1 MKNRNRMLRPLRR
14 FNPPSDRSHRISAA
28 RRFLSVSLLAFAA
41 FTSMPIWAQESSVDN
56 AGHGRSSLFTDHD
69 LQGVWDVTVTIRDA
83 DGNPLRSFRAMNMYM
98 LGGQFEE
105 FGVGTPP
112 GQRGPGMGTWKRE
125 GSGRYG
131 AMLEFF
137 RFNVDGTFAGTQK
150 VTRTIELNAR
160 EDSFTST
167 STIQI
172 LDINGQLIQVGYATE
187 TAKRFK

>member
-1 MKNRNRMLRPLRR
+1 L
-14 FNPPSDRSHRISAA
+14 SAP
-28 RRFLSVSLLAFAA
+28 LLAFAV
-41 FTSMPIWAQESSVDN
+41 FTSMPIWAQEPSVDT

-112 GQRGPGMGTWKRE
+112 GQRGPGMGVWQRE
-125 GSGRYG
+125 GSGHYS
-131 AMLEFF
+131 AVLEFF

-150 VTRTIELNAR
+150 VTRMIALNAA
-160 EDSFTST
+160 EDRFTS
-167 STIQI
+167 SAAIQI

-187 TAKRFK
+187 TATRFQ